1 MHLPVRA
8 TSAMG
13 PKEMKF
19 EDEAKLILE
28 AVTKTATSKRN
39 RERALQ
45 LGGRV
50 AKEVKTVGFRLLS
63 DIADRI
69 SSSEANPFDPEIKPS
84 ISKPVS
90 SREYAAKHF
99 SGSTDSNQS
108 TTIENSRKSEEKT
121 SDLKASLSRNRTDH
135 SKSREIQT
143 EKSPSQIPAKK
154 YGINRAVLL
163 IRRPDQAFAYWEIDE
178 DRIPETKYCG
188 LELINEET
196 NSVVSEATVSAQ
208 QGKHYFALT
217 NPHPS
222 YIVEL
227 YVETPDGTRKQL
239 SRSKP
244 AKYQEGNPTGSQ
256 RPLKSKS

>member
-1 MHLPVRA
+1 
-8 TSAMG
+8 MG
-13 PKEMKF
+13 FGFMKF

-45 LGGRV
+45 LGGKV

-63 DIADRI
+63 DIANRI
-69 SSSEANPFDPEIKPS
+69 KSSEAHPFDPGIKPS

-99 SGSTDSNQS
+99 SQASESKQS
-108 TTIENSRKSEEKT
+108 TINEKTEKSEEYT
-121 SDLKASLSRNRTDH
+121 SESKASLSRNHTVN
-135 SKSREIQT
+135 SKSREIRQ
-143 EKSPSQIPAKK
+143 EKSASQTPGKR
-154 YGINRAVLL
+154 YGINRAVLI

-178 DRIPETKYCG
+178 DRIPDSKHCG
-188 LELINEET
+188 LELINEENDLVIAT
-196 NSVVSEATVSAQ
+196 ATVSAQ
-208 QGKHYFALT
+208 QGKHYFALS

-222 YIVEL
+222 YVVEL
-227 YVETPDGTRKQL
+227 YIDKLDGARERL

-244 AKYQEGNPTGSQ
+244 ARYQEGNPTGSQ
-256 RPLKSKS
+256 RPTKAKY

>member
-1 MHLPVRA
+1 
-8 TSAMG
+8 
-13 PKEMKF
+13 MKF

-90 SREYAAKHF
+90 SREYAARHF
-99 SGSTDSNQS
+99 AQSAGANKS
-108 TTIENSRKSEEKT
+108 TTIEESRKSDEDT
-121 SDLKASLSRNRTDH
+121 SNFKASVARNRTEH
-135 SKSREIQT
+135 SKSREIPKD
-143 EKSPSQIPAKK
+143 ESGSQIPEKK

-178 DRIPETKYCG
+178 ERIPETKYCG

-196 NSVVSEATVSAQ
+196 NAVISEATVSAQ
-208 QGKHYFALT
+208 QGKHYFTLT

-222 YIVEL
+222 YVVEL
-227 YVETPDGTRKQL
+227 YVEKPDGTRERL

-256 RPLKSKS
+256 RPTKSKS